1 MPGGFQTFN
10 SSAVN
15 AVLHQSVQLRR
26 SCGCTH
32 TDSPSL
38 PHNTRAAQRGS
49 LHPPA
54 APGATFH
61 FPAHPT
67 QDLPIPLHSLKLC
80 SPGSQLQ
87 QNSSPLSLEPRVW
100 WLDNKTFVVF
110 LKQVV
115 HTQPEPFSQHLSLQ
129 TKLQRQAFSFL
140 VSFFYYYFLLFLFFF
155 LEEKFGDGS

>member
-1 MPGGFQTFN
+1 MLCCISQCSWEG
-10 SSAVN
+10 AV
-15 AVLHQSVQLRR
+15 AVPTLTAPA
-26 SCGCTH
+26 CPT
-32 TDSPSL
+32 TP
-38 PHNTRAAQRGS
+38 RAAQRGS

-87 QNSSPLSLEPRVW
+87 QNSSLLSLEPRVW

-115 HTQPEPFSQHLSLQ
+115 HIQPEPFSQHLSLQ

-155 LEEKFGDGS
+155 LEEKFGDGSWRREKYNPGLLF